1 MRWIVVSTS
10 EFYVS
15 ITGFRLKGRRH
26 LVRFWWHTIRSIAQ
40 ARRALGNLKA
50 EMCIVNGVY
59 HTLSIWVDEQAMRT
73 FLITG
78 AHRNAMKAYRSVGT
92 GRTLGFA
99 TSHLPDWNVS
109 LQRWHSEAREV

>member
-1 MRWIVVSTS
+1 MSTS

-15 ITGFRLKGRRH
+15 ITGFRLKGRQH
-26 LVRFWWHTIRSIAQ
+26 LVPFWWHTIRSIAQ

-78 AHRNAMKAYRSVGT
+78 AHRNAMKAYRSVGS

-99 TSHLPDWNVS
+99 TGHLPDWDVS